1 MRVLLDSNI
10 LIYAAAGERRAVEAL
25 DAATEAE
32 WAGYSALSR
41 LELFSFPHLK
51 PSDEARLASII
62 ECFDEV
68 PIDERVIDEAIAV
81 RKRRKIKVPDA
92 IIAASARV
100 MGAALVTRNSC
111 DFVDIPGLIL
121 HDPFQG

>member
-1 MRVLLDSNI
+1 MRILLDSNMF
-10 LIYAAAGERRAVEAL
+10 IYAAAGEGLAVAAL

-41 LELFSFPHLK
+41 LELLGFPRIK
-51 PSDEARLASII
+51 PNDEERLASLLA
-62 ECFDEV
+62 CFDEV
-68 PIDERVIDEAIAV
+68 PIDKRVIDDAIAI

-100 MGAALVTRNSC
+100 MRATLVTRNAC
-111 DFVDIPGLIL
+111 DFTDIPGLTL
-121 HDPFQG
+121 HDPFQK